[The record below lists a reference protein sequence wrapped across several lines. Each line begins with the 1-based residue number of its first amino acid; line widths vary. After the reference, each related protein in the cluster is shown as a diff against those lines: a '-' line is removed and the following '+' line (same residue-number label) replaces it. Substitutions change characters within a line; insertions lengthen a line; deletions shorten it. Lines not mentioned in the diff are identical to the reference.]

1 MGYPYKDIKFD
12 LPDES
17 TSTVEELQVSF
28 LVIKEPLDNPILGFN
43 ATKVLIN
50 NTINENVFIDSIQS
64 NVKNIK
70 SNNIKALINLISQS
84 ADHDEFLYSV

>member
-12 LPDES
+12 LPDEP

-43 ATKVLIN
+43 ATKVLID
-50 NTINENVFIDSIQS
+50 NTSNENAFINSIQS

-70 SNNIKALINLISQS
+70 SNDIKALVNLISQS
-84 ADHDEFLYSV
+84 ADHDEFLHSV